1 MQVFDYH
8 INPKSKK
15 GLIFKSFYFQPE
27 NEREKPL
34 GGLCIIGEFSDSLSK
49 DKKILEDLSHTI
61 KEEYFSDVHKTP
73 IEALKSGLQKGNQYL
88 EELSLQGNVRWLGNL
103 SIAVIAVKDFDIHFS
118 KAGNIKLLLLRSGE
132 YHDIGENL
140 EFQKSSPDKPT
151 QIFSNI
157 ASGNLVD
164 KDRIIILTQEVFEFF
179 HLHIAEPISNF
190 PGVTPQILSKLLK
203 DNKSEMKEYSGVMFV
218 IAINKKGRRRRW
230 WPAIK
235 TPLGKKIALIIAL
248 ILLLLLSYWIFR

>member
-8 INPKSKK
+8 INPKLKK

-27 NEREKPL
+27 NEHTKPL
-34 GGLCIIGEFSDSLSK
+34 GDLCVIGEFADSLSK

-61 KEEYFSDVHKTP
+61 KEEYFSDARKAP
-73 IEALKSGLQKGNQYL
+73 IEALKSGLQKGNFFL

-103 SIAVIAVKDFDIHFS
+103 SIAAIAIKDSDIHFS

-140 EFQKSSPDKPT
+140 EFQKPSPNKPT

-164 KDRIIILTQEVFEFF
+164 KDRIIVLTQEVFEFF

-190 PGVTPQILSKLLK
+190 SGVTPKILARFLKESK
-203 DNKSEMKEYSGVMFV
+203 NEMKEYSGVMFV
-218 IAINKKGRRRRW
+218 MAIDKKGRKRQW
-230 WPAIK
+230 WPVIK
-235 TPLGKKIALIIAL
+235 TPLGKKIALIVAL
-248 ILLLLLSYWIFR
+248 IVLLLLCYWIFK